1 MRPLSATEC
10 ISPAMGR
17 TRDLMGRPFRL
28 RTFLKIAAVAFFAEM
43 GGGLNSH
50 IPGHSNGLHQLPP
63 AFLAF
68 VVAFAVLLGL
78 VSLVIGLILF
88 YVGSRLQLV
97 LLELVATRFTFVGP
111 LWSKYGS
118 RTWRWIGLR
127 LLLILFMLL
136 LLLPFIITAVLY
148 VFHHAHGAG
157 AAGVVDLFSG
167 LHIAQILLFVV
178 AAVIVLLVLSAIY
191 MLVHDLALPSLA
203 LEDLSIS
210 DSLGRLRALIAME
223 PGQVILYII
232 LRMVLGLVF
241 GIVAEIVVFLVLLIS
256 LIPVGIVGVILWFSL
271 HNAGTAGIVVLI
283 ACAIFGG
290 LVFLCWAV
298 CVVIS
303 FMGSLLTFFQA
314 YALYFLGGRY
324 PLLGDL
330 LDRSTPPP
338 AYAFAAAFPPPPPPG
353 PPLSGTVYVDADRR
367 VARMELFGRVQR

>member
-1 MRPLSATEC
+1 
-10 ISPAMGR
+10 MGR

-111 LWSKYGS
+111 LWNKYGS

-127 LLLILFMLL
+127 LLLLL
-136 LLLPFIITAVLY
+136 CFLIVLLPFIVAVVLY
-148 VFHHAHGAG
+148 CIHHAIGMGAFTG
-157 AAGVVDLFSG
+157 GVPFSGGNPFAG
-167 LHIAQILLFVV
+167 LHIAQVLLFI
-178 AAVIVLLVLSAIY
+178 AALLLVLLIVSAIY
-191 MLVHDLALPSLA
+191 MLVRDLALPFLA
-203 LEDLSIS
+203 LEDLTIS
-210 DSLGRLRALIAME
+210 QSLSRLCALIAAE
-223 PGQVILYII
+223 PGQVLLYIFLRFI
-232 LRMVLGLVF
+232 LGVVF
-241 GIVAEIVVFLVLLIS
+241 GIGAEIALVLVLLIS
-256 LIPVGIVGVILWFSL
+256 LIPPGIIGVILWFSL
-271 HNAGTAGIVVLI
+271 HHAGTAGIVALI
-283 ACAIFGG
+283 GFAILGG
-290 LVFLCWAV
+290 LIFLCWAF

-303 FMGSLLTFFQA
+303 FMGTLLAFFQA

-324 PLLGDL
+324 PILGNL

-338 AYAFAAAFPPPPPPG
+338 AYAYAFPPPQPPPPYQ
-353 PPLSGTVYVDADRR
+353 PPPQTPQS
-367 VARMELFGRVQR
+367 EPPPSQP

>member
-1 MRPLSATEC
+1 
-10 ISPAMGR
+10 MGR
-17 TRDLMGRPFRL
+17 TRDLMGRPFRMG
-28 RTFLKIAAVAFFAEM
+28 TFLKIAAVAFFAEM

-97 LLELVATRFTFVGP
+97 LLELVATRYTFVGP

-127 LLLILFMLL
+127 LLLLL
-136 LLLPFIITAVLY
+136 CFLIVLLPFIVAAVLY
-148 VFHHAHGAG
+148 CIHHALGMGAFTG
-157 AAGVVDLFSG
+157 GFPFSG

-178 AAVIVLLVLSAIY
+178 AAVIVVLVLSAIY
-191 MLVHDLALPSLA
+191 MLVHDLALPFLA

-210 DSLGRLRALIAME
+210 QSLARLRAILAAE
-223 PGQVILYII
+223 PGQVILYLF
-232 LRMVLGLVF
+232 LRLVLGIVF
-241 GIVAEIVVFLVLLIS
+241 GIAAEIAVVLVLLIS
-256 LIPVGIVGVILWFSL
+256 LIPPGIVGVILWFSL
-271 HNAGTAGIVVLI
+271 HHAGTAGTVLLI

-290 LVFLCWAV
+290 LIFLCWAV
-298 CVVIS
+298 CVVIG
-303 FMGSLLTFFQA
+303 FMGTLLTFFQA

-324 PLLGDL
+324 PILGDL

-338 AYAFAAAFPPPPPPG
+338 AYAYAAAFPPPPYQPPQPD
-353 PPLSGTVYVDADRR
+353 PPPS
-367 VARMELFGRVQR
+367 QP

>member
-1 MRPLSATEC
+1 
-10 ISPAMGR
+10 MGR
-17 TRDLMGRPFRL
+17 THDLLGRPFRL

-43 GGGLNSH
+43 GGGLNIH
-50 IPGHSNGLHQLPP
+50 FPGHSNGLHQLPP

-88 YVGSRLQLV
+88 YIGSRLQLV
-97 LLELVATRFTFVGP
+97 LLEMVATRFTFVGP

-136 LLLPFIITAVLY
+136 LLLPFIITTVLY
-148 VFHHAHGAG
+148 FFHHAHE
-157 AAGVVDLFSG
+157 AGVLGVADFFSG
-167 LHIAQILLFVV
+167 LHIAQILLFV
-178 AAVIVLLVLSAIY
+178 AAALVVLLLIGAIY
-191 MLVHDLALPSLA
+191 MLVRDFALPFLA
-203 LEDLSIS
+203 LEDLTIS
-210 DSLGRLRALIAME
+210 QSLGRLRALIAAE
-223 PGQVILYII
+223 LGQVILYIV
-232 LRMVLGLVF
+232 LRFVLGLIF
-241 GIVAEIVVFLVLLIS
+241 GIVAEIAVVLVLLVS

-271 HNAGTAGIVVLI
+271 HHAGTAGIVVLI

-338 AYAFAAAFPPPPPPG
+338 AYAAAFPPPQPTSPYQPPPPE
-353 PPLSGTVYVDADRR
+353 PPPS
-367 VARMELFGRVQR
+367 QP